1 MPTPP
6 RNSRPLPKPARS
18 ALPPELP
25 SDPATPVVTR
35 RQLLAVAGGAGLVA
49 FAAAACGGSSD
60 RSASSS
66 ARRSTATSTPTPT
79 TGSTATTGGS
89 GAAAVPVQCVL
100 TPEMTE
106 GPYYLTGE
114 PERRDV
120 TEGKAGTPLRLQLTV
135 ADATR
140 CTPIPGAVVEI
151 WHADAQGAYSGF
163 GAGASNRTFLRGS
176 QVADANGVATFDTI
190 YPGWYQGRATHIHI
204 KTHQSKSASTV
215 HTGQLFFDEAV
226 NDAVYAGSAY
236 AAHAGRRTL
245 NSQDG
250 IYRGGGDQSM
260 VALTK
265 NGDAYVGT
273 MVIGIRDTV

>member
-1 MPTPP
+1 
-6 RNSRPLPKPARS
+6 
-18 ALPPELP
+18 
-25 SDPATPVVTR
+25 
-35 RQLLAVAGGAGLVA
+35 
-49 FAAAACGGSSD
+49 
-60 RSASSS
+60 
-66 ARRSTATSTPTPT
+66 
-79 TGSTATTGGS
+79 
-89 GAAAVPVQCVL
+89 VL

-176 QVADANGVATFDTI
+176 QVTDANGVATFDTI
-190 YPGWYQGRATHIHI
+190 YPGWYQGRATHIHM
-204 KTHQSKSASTV
+204 KARQSKSASQV
-215 HTGQLFFDEAV
+215 HTGQMFFDEAV
-226 NDAVYAGSAY
+226 NDAVYSGGAY
-236 AAHAGRRTL
+236 TRTGRRTL
-245 NSQDG
+245 NAQDG
-250 IYRGGGDQSM
+250 IYQGGGAQSM
-260 VALTK
+260 VAVTK

>member
-1 MPTPP
+1 MPQPPRSSPRSPTPEP
-6 RNSRPLPKPARS
+6 S
-18 ALPPELP
+18 ASPPEI
-25 SDPATPVVTR
+25 TR
-35 RQLLAVAGGAGLVA
+35 RRALALAGGAGLALVVT
-49 FAAAACGGSSD
+49 ACGGGSSD
-60 RSASSS
+60 SATR
-66 ARRSTATSTPTPT
+66 ARPRATPETAPPT
-79 TGSTATTGGS
+79 TGPTTATT

-140 CTPIPGAVVEI
+140 CLPIPGEDVEI
-151 WHADAQGAYSGF
+151 WHSDAQGVYSGF
-163 GAGASNRTFLRGS
+163 GEGASNPAFLRGS

-190 YPGWYQGRATHIHI
+190 YPGWYQGRATHIHM
-204 KTHQSKSASTV
+204 KARQSKGASQV
-215 HTGQLFFDEAV
+215 HTGQMFFDEAV
-226 NDAVYAGSAY
+226 NDAVYGAAAY
-236 AAHAGRRTL
+236 ARSGRRTT
-245 NSQDG
+245 NEQDG
-250 IYRGGGDQSM
+250 IYRGGGAQSM

-265 NGDAYVGT
+265 SGDGYVGT

>member
-1 MPTPP
+1 MP
-6 RNSRPLPKPARS
+6 RPLRS
-18 ALPPELP
+18 SLP
-25 SDPATPVVTR
+25 SQTPEPSASLPEVPLLTR
-35 RQLLAVAGGAGLVA
+35 RHLLALAGGVGLTVV
-49 FAAAACGGSSD
+49 AAACGGSSD
-60 RSASSS
+60 SASSA
-66 ARRSTATSTPTPT
+66 ARTPGRSSTPGTNPPAPGT
-79 TGSTATTGGS
+79 TGAT
-89 GAAAVPVQCVL
+89 GANAVPVQCVL

-151 WHADAQGAYSGF
+151 WHADAQGVYSGF

-190 YPGWYQGRATHIHI
+190 YPGWYQGRAAHIHM
-204 KTHQSKSASTV
+204 KARQSKAASQV
-215 HTGQLFFDEAV
+215 HTGQMFFDEAV
-226 NDAVYAGSAY
+226 NDAVYGGGPYAGR
-236 AAHAGRRTL
+236 AGRRTL
-245 NSQDG
+245 NAQDG
-250 IYRGGGDQSM
+250 IYQGGGAESM
-260 VALTK
+260 VVVTK
-265 NGDAYVGT
+265 SGDGYLGT